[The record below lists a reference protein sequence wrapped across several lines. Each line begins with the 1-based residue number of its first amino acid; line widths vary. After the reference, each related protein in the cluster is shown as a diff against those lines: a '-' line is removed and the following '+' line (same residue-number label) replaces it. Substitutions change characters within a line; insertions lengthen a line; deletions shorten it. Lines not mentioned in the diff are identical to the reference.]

1 MFLSSATSITARRS
15 PIYSVRPLIPCC
27 GPYAGGS
34 NDCIGRFLH
43 RWSGLHPFCKG
54 SATTFIHAP
63 DYAWPFSR
71 RCNLRFMLRPGT
83 WLAPLRTGR
92 LLPSLHAAGSPRPHV
107 DYDYTSFRLAR
118 GRTFTGWSD
127 SLMGCTQN
135 RTKREGG
142 PKTSLVYQPLTKP
155 KTERRSVLVAVDHA
169 RPRPS
174 SSCSILQLSFATS
187 RLCPGIAPSCSILHH
202 LAGERLPSPPIRVH
216 SWFSSPQPRL
226 RIASSTLVKPCNA

>member
-1 MFLSSATSITARRS
+1 MTTSALLSASHRFHVLSSATSVTARRS

-34 NDCIGRFLH
+34 SDCFGRFLH
-43 RWSGLHPFCKG
+43 RWPGLHPFCKG

-63 DYAWPFSR
+63 DYAWSFSR

-83 WLAPLRTGR
+83 LLAPLRTGR
-92 LLPSLHAAGSPRPHV
+92 LLPSLHAARSPRPHV

-118 GRTFTGWSD
+118 GRTFTGRSD

-142 PKTSLVYQPLTKP
+142 PKIERCASMGYKNQNRTVVRFSPTPTCVARCRPLYRSCP
-155 KTERRSVLVAVDHA
+155 LPAFGIGLPALDPRR
-169 RPRPS
+169 
-174 SSCSILQLSFATS
+174 ATPQKWYFS
-187 RLCPGIAPSCSILHH
+187 RRNPPGS
-202 LAGERLPSPPIRVH
+202 
-216 SWFSSPQPRL
+216 
-226 RIASSTLVKPCNA
+226 K